1 MILSIF
7 TDLWDK
13 MKELSDKFYD
23 FIMRNYSEPFFWIII
38 FGILLLVAYYAI
50 SNLANK

>member
-13 MKELSDKFYD
+13 ITQLSDKFYKFVMD
-23 FIMRNYSEPFFWIII
+23 NYTEPFFWIII
-38 FGILLLVAYYAI
+38 FGILLAVAYYAI
-50 SNLANK
+50 SSLSNK